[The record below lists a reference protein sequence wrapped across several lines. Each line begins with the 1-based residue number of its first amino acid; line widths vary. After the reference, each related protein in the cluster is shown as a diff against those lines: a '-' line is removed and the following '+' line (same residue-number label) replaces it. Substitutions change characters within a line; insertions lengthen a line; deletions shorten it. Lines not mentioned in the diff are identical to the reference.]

1 MNFVFH
7 IVINL
12 FLSNQIK
19 QHIKKE
25 ADIIIQI

>member
-12 FLSNQIK
+12 FLSNQFK
-19 QHIKKE
+19 QYKKE